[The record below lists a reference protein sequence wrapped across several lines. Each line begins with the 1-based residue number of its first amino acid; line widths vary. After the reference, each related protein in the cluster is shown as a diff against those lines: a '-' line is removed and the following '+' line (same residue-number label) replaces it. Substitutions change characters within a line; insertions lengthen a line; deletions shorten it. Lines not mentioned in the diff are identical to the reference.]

1 MYAKQQAI
9 QEAVTSL
16 KKAIGK
22 GFLVTPDMLE
32 VPPDPK
38 LGDIA
43 FPVFELAKGQSKNP
57 VEVARE
63 LAAKVGPSE
72 LVEKV
77 AAAGPYVNFTFNNQA
92 LTEQVIKE
100 ITHEQAK
107 YGRSK
112 LGKGKKVIVDYAQ
125 PNTHKEF
132 HVGHIRNGVLGQ
144 AVVNLLDANGYKV
157 VPASYIGDSGA
168 DVAKAIWGLKKFH
181 DGEEFKKEER
191 AQKLQEIY
199 TEATKYVEE
208 HPKAKEEIKE
218 VQAKLEAHE
227 EPWHLLWKETRQWSL
242 DAFKEIFAELNI
254 KPKVWYFESEVEAE
268 GKKIVQ
274 KLLTDG
280 IAKKSEGAT
289 IVDLTDE
296 DLDVFLVLKSD
307 GSALYATM
315 DLALALTKE
324 REHDPDRQLFVVDVR
339 QSFYFKQL
347 FATLKKMGMT
357 ATLTHLA
364 YDMVT
369 LPDGAMSSREGN
381 VVTYR
386 ELKEKMIGILQDETA
401 KRHEDWDEKQVRETA
416 FKIAMASIIFM
427 MLRQDPKTVITFD
440 IDEAM
445 SVDGFTGPY
454 ILYTIARIESIKKKA
469 AKLKG
474 KIEPKL
480 LTHAG
485 ELNLIRALAEY
496 PLVIE
501 RAGKT
506 FQVSMIAQ
514 WAFDTAKL
522 FAEYYHEV
530 RVLDDEDQNLS
541 AARLALI
548 LAVQQTL
555 SNAMQLLGIDVLKEM

>member
-9 QEAVTSL
+9 QEAITSL
-16 KKAIGK
+16 KKALGK
-22 GFLVTPDMLE
+22 GFTVTTDILE
-32 VPPDPK
+32 TPPDEK

-43 FPVFELAKGQSKNP
+43 FPCFEFAKGESKNP

-63 LAAKVGPSE
+63 LAAKIGPSKMI
-72 LVEKV
+72 EKV
-77 AAAGPYVNFTFNNQA
+77 DAVGPYVNFTFDNQA

-100 ITHEQAK
+100 VDQDQEK
-107 YGRSK
+107 YGYSK

-144 AVVNLLDANGYKV
+144 SVVNILEANGYKV
-157 VPASYIGDSGA
+157 IPASYIGDSGA
-168 DVAKAIWGLKKFH
+168 DVAKAIWGLQKFH
-181 DGEEFKKEER
+181 EGEEFKKEER

-199 TEATKYVEE
+199 TEATKYVED
-208 HPKAKEEIKE
+208 HPEAKEEIAE
-218 VQAKLEAHE
+218 VQTKLEAKE
-227 EPWHLLWKETRQWSL
+227 DPWHSLWKETREWSL
-242 DAFKEIFAELNI
+242 DSFKEIFKELNI
-254 KPKVWYFESEVEAE
+254 KPKVWYFESEVEEE

-289 IVDLTDE
+289 IVDLTEE
-296 DLDVFLVLKSD
+296 DLDIFLVLKSD

-315 DLALALTKE
+315 DLALAMKKE
-324 REHDPDRQLFVVDVR
+324 REYDPDRQLFVVDVR

-347 FATLKKMGMT
+347 FATLKKMGVT
-357 ATLTHLA
+357 TTLAHLA

-386 ELKEKMIGILQDETA
+386 ELKEQMVGLLKDETA
-401 KRHEDWDEKQVRETA
+401 KRHEDWTEKQVDETA
-416 FKIAMASIIFM
+416 FKIAIASIIFM

-440 IDEAM
+440 LKEAM

-454 ILYTIARIESIKKKA
+454 VLYTIARIESIKRKA
-469 AKLKG
+469 KVKE
-474 KIEPKL
+474 KVNTKL
-480 LTHAG
+480 LTHSDEFA
-485 ELNLIRALAEY
+485 LIRALAEY
-496 PLVIE
+496 PLVVE
-501 RAGKT
+501 RAGQT
-506 FQVSMIAQ
+506 FQVSLLAQ
-514 WAFDTAKL
+514 WAFDTSKL

-530 RVLDDEDQNLS
+530 RVLEDKKDVS

-548 LAVQQTL
+548 GAVQTSL
-555 SNAMQLLGIDVLKEM
+555 TNAMQLLGIDILKEM